1 MYRAIVARQIRTA
14 WRRLDARDY
23 RSVLDQFAPTFEYR
37 FVGDH
42 AMGGVRHTRVAMEA
56 WFERIFRLFPE
67 IRFELQDVLV
77 GGPPWRTR
85 AVALVR
91 VHTGSYENEV
101 AQTIH
106 IRWGRIV
113 RINTLED
120 TQKLAGV
127 LAQLAADGMQEAAAP
142 PIEDGA
148 QTNAG
153 VPVAASP

>member
-1 MYRAIVARQIRTA
+1 MYRMIVRRKVRAA
-14 WRRLDARDY
+14 WTRLDARDY
-23 RSVLDQFAPTFEYR
+23 RYVIDQFAPSFEYR

-42 AMGGVRHTRVAMEA
+42 AMGGVRHTQAAMAA
-56 WFERIFRLFPE
+56 WFERVFRLFPQ

-91 VHTGSYENEV
+91 VDVGDYQNEV
-101 AQTIH
+101 AQTID

-113 RINTLED
+113 RVNTLED

-127 LAQLAADGMQEAAAP
+127 LARLAADGVDEAASA
-142 PIEDGA
+142 PIEDDTPA
-148 QTNAG
+148 RA
-153 VPVAASP
+153 PAAV

>member
-1 MYRAIVARQIRTA
+1 MYRMIVRRKVRAA
-14 WRRLDARDY
+14 WTRLDARDY
-23 RSVLDQFAPTFEYR
+23 AYVIDQFAPSFEYR

-42 AMGGVRHTRVAMEA
+42 AMGGVRHTRAAMAA
-56 WFERIFRLFPE
+56 WFERVFRLFPQ

-91 VHTGSYENEV
+91 VDVGDYQNEV
-101 AQTIH
+101 AQTID

-127 LAQLAADGMQEAAAP
+127 LARLAAEGVDEAAAA
-142 PIEDGA
+142 PIADAAAER
-148 QTNAG
+148 
-153 VPVAASP
+153 VPAAA